1 MTGGRPRA
9 QAVVHEIVAD
19 AVRLEREFCCEALS
33 CALVG
38 MNAGLMGQY
47 IEFVADRLLIALGC
61 ERLYNVAN
69 PFDWME
75 MISLQARP
83 AALAGASRAAAST
96 CVAGSPCP
104 MGQPLWKT
112 TCLRL
117 KIHSSVCMR
126 V

>member
-75 MISLQARP
+75 MISLQAR
-83 AALAGASRAAAST
+83 AAARRACHWQLPLSLGLW
-96 CVAGSPCP
+96 VV
-104 MGQPLWKT
+104 MYVGQTLW
-112 TCLRL
+112 
-117 KIHSSVCMR
+117 
-126 V
+126 